1 MVETITPVVHG
12 GKRSRYFTSLALH
25 ALGATLAASLVG
37 LVAGTI
43 GMVAGAPWGTAGL
56 VVVAS
61 AALIYSLREVLGL
74 PIPVPD
80 RHRQVPLW
88 WRSFYSPPVTA
99 VLYGFGLGIGYLT
112 YLSFGTYFV
121 VTIAAF
127 VSGNPL
133 IGVALTAPFGLA
145 RAWELGA
152 DEYVTKPFEPERLA
166 RKLDELLHTSPELL
180 RKKREAELQKAEL
193 LDRVESAFN
202 RPRPT
207 RF

>member
-12 GKRSRYFTSLALH
+12 GRRSRYLLSLALH
-25 ALGATLAASLVG
+25 ALGATLAAALVG
-37 LVAGTI
+37 LLAGAF
-43 GMVAGAPWGTAGL
+43 GGVLGAPWGDVGWIAVG
-56 VVVAS
+56 
-61 AALIYSLREVLGL
+61 ALALLYALREALGL

-80 RHRQVPLW
+80 RHEQVPLW

-133 IGVALTAPFGLA
+133 IGMALCAPFGLA
-145 RAWELGA
+145 RAISVVIANRGA
-152 DEYVTKPFEPERLA
+152 DVEERPSGIDRIDDLA
-166 RKLDELLHTSPELL
+166 GTRWPKT
-180 RKKREAELQKAEL
+180 AN
-193 LDRVESAFN
+193 AFVLAGIAISVSVALI
-202 RPRPT
+202 
-207 RF
+207 

>member
-12 GKRSRYFTSLALH
+12 DRRSRYFISLALH
-25 ALGATLAASLVG
+25 ALGATLAAALVG
-37 LVAGTI
+37 TVAGTL
-43 GMVAGAPWGTAGL
+43 GMIAGAPWGTGSL
-56 VVVAS
+56 VAVAV
-61 AALIYSLREVLGL
+61 AALVYSLREVLGL

-127 VSGNPL
+127 ASGSPL
-133 IGVALTAPFGLA
+133 IGAALCAPFGLA
-145 RAWELGA
+145 RAVSVVLANRGA
-152 DEYVTKPFEPERLA
+152 GGDLPSGIDRV
-166 RKLDELLHTSPELL
+166 DEL
-180 RKKREAELQKAEL
+180 AG
-193 LDRVESAFN
+193 
-202 RPRPT
+202 T
-207 RF
+207 RWPKVINAVVLAGVALAALAVSL